1 MEFESKKLVE
11 EVDEINLEANHIP
24 LVSVLI
30 TSYNVSK
37 FLRYSISSIL
47 NQTYQNFEVIFIDD
61 GSEDNT
67 GEVIDSYN
75 SSKIL
80 YIKIRHSGRTE
91 ALNYGLTLCKG
102 DFVAIMD
109 ADDIALPTRL
119 EKQIN
124 FMKLNPQIQVLSSYY
139 GVFKNNQIEYIVKN
153 PVNHESIIKFLLLHS
168 CICHGGALI
177 QKSVYMQ
184 FNGYKETSCRD
195 YEFWLRIK
203 EGVHFHNLPEVL
215 MLVRYNP
222 NSLTKKDVK
231 KTNQQTYTL
240 QNEYLTKI
248 LNDRSLTR
256 SEKSKLCGWREF
268 FYGDRKKA
276 QNYFYEF
283 LFKDK
288 KIALAFLLCYLPH
301 SIFEYI
307 KEQRIRYRFE
317 YFVSENKMTKKRLR
331 TFLKTI
337 NSISE

>member
-1 MEFESKKLVE
+1 MDNIV
-11 EVDEINLEANHIP
+11 INQSNLP

-37 FLRYSISSIL
+37 FVRFSISSIL

-67 GEVIDSYN
+67 GEIINSYN

-80 YIKIRHSGRTE
+80 YFKVKHSGRTE

-124 FMKLNPQIQVLSSYY
+124 FMNLNPQIQVLSSYF
-139 GVFKNNQIEYIVKN
+139 GVFKNNHIEYIVKN
-153 PVNHESIIKFLLLHS
+153 PVNHESIAKFLLLHS

-177 QKSVYMQ
+177 KKSVYRE
-184 FNGYKETSCRD
+184 FAGYRETACRD

-203 EGVHFHNLPEVL
+203 EGVRFHNLPEVL

-231 KTNQQTYTL
+231 KTNLQTYTL
-240 QNEYLTKI
+240 QNEYLNKA
-248 LNDRSLTR
+248 LNDKSLTK
-256 SEKSKLCGWREF
+256 SERSKLSGWREF
-268 FYGDRKKA
+268 FYGDKKKA
-276 QNYFYEF
+276 RNYFSEF
-283 LFKDK
+283 LFRDI
-288 KIALAFLLCYLPH
+288 KITLAFFLSYSPDL
-301 SIFEYI
+301 IFEYI
-307 KEQRIRYRFE
+307 KEQRIRYRLE
-317 YFVSENKMTKKRLR
+317 YILSENKMIKRSLR
-331 TFLKTI
+331 TFLTTI
-337 NSISE
+337 TNISE